1 MPCGCRAGPRPPCQ
15 QASIQGSPRPAG
27 PAGPAESLP
36 RPALLPR
43 WSPKGHPSAPFQGNP
58 RKTGKEF
65 PEAKIKHQLCLRELE
80 CLVLFSNDTLQQDH
94 VAPDPRP
101 ATPPH
106 SPALDTAR
114 TPAQPGPPAGHG
126 AQGPAHTYP
135 AARKRSTPSPQTG
148 EGQEPA
154 WNIPGSGPSTAPPG
168 GRLLTLLLQPR
179 DGHSGRRPT
188 ASLPVINVC
197 VNAHA
202 SPSLPGSSSELDFCA
217 HAPAPTASRNTGG
230 FYFLNHHWAA
240 LAFGPRPPR
249 SPAGPLKF

>member
-15 QASIQGSPRPAG
+15 QAPIQGSPR

-36 RPALLPR
+36 RPALLPH

-94 VAPDPRP
+94 VAPDARP

-114 TPAQPGPPAGHG
+114 TPAQPGPPTGHG

-148 EGQEPA
+148 
-154 WNIPGSGPSTAPPG
+154 G
-168 GRLLTLLLQPR
+168 GT
-179 DGHSGRRPT
+179 G
-188 ASLPVINVC
+188 ASLEHSRLWAIHGP
-197 VNAHA
+197 AGRT
-202 SPSLPGSSSELDFCA
+202 PP
-217 HAPAPTASRNTGG
+217 HAPAPATGWSQWPATLG
-230 FYFLNHHWAA
+230 L
-240 LAFGPRPPR
+240 
-249 SPAGPLKF
+249 PAGG